1 MKKSLLLL
9 PIALLAAALALSAC
23 GGGGSSS
30 SSGGGDESSI
40 ETAIEKDATSDK
52 PSKCIEFETVKFNE
66 QTTGMSGAKATE
78 ACEEEADEEP
88 AESVDVS
95 DVEVEGES
103 ATAQVAVTGSSLNSQ
118 TLELELVKEGGDW
131 KLNQALAFT
140 KFDAK
145 ALGETLEKGLEKIGE
160 LEAGQIKCL
169 GEGVAELSQSEAEE
183 LAFESNLAPLE
194 ELGCE

>member
-1 MKKSLLLL
+1 VKKSLLML

-40 ETAIEKDATSDK
+40 ETAIEEDATTSS
-52 PSKCIEFETVKFNE
+52 PSKCTKYVTVAFNE
-66 QTTGMSGAKATE
+66 QQSGLSGAKATKQ
-78 ACEEEADEEP
+78 CEEEAGEEP

-95 DVEVEGES
+95 EIEVEGES
-103 ATAQVAVTGSSLNSQ
+103 ATAEAAVTGSSLDSQ
-118 TLELELVKEGGDW
+118 TLELEMVKEGGDW
-131 KLNQALAFT
+131 KINQALAFA

-145 ALGETLEKGLEKIGE
+145 ALGENLEVGLEKSGE
-160 LEAGQIKCL
+160 VEPAEIKCL

-183 LAFESNLAPLE
+183 LAFEASLAPLE
-194 ELGCE
+194 KLGCE